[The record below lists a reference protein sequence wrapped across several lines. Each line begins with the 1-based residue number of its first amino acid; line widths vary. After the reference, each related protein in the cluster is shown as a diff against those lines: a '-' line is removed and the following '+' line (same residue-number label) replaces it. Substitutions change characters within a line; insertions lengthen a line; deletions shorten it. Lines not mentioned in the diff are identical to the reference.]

1 MSAAPL
7 DLIVIGCGTAGAAV
21 ARAAAR
27 AGLRVR
33 AFDKRPLDEAGA
45 RWLNGVP
52 RGAFAEAGLP
62 QPQGAELGGAG
73 GPFHMIAGM
82 GPQRVTLDGADLLDV
97 DMRHLVARLQRD
109 ARAAGVTLEGEVEVI
124 DYAEGPAGAVLSL
137 RGGAQLQ
144 APLVVDASGLGGLGL
159 RPAPRPAA
167 TELCVAAQA
176 VFDVVDDVAAA
187 RFFADR
193 GMAAGDTAVFTGIS
207 GGYSIINARLDLDD
221 PAGPALALLTGGI
234 PGLGFASGITLQ
246 QRFLGEHPW
255 IGARRF
261 GGARA
266 IPIGPPLGPLVE
278 GRLLRFGDAAGMVF
292 AAHGSGIGLQLR
304 AAADLAA
311 HLASGGAPQAWTARF
326 HQRFGGGACAAVV
339 FARLSAQLRP
349 EELAALFASG
359 LTSPP
364 LLLRGLLQ
372 EAMRPAPTELP
383 GLLWR
388 AARAPRVVARLGPTL
403 ARMQAVELHHLRVPA
418 APAAFGRWL
427 RRRDAILGPPPTR
440 PAQLGPDPSD
450 AGAEL

>member
-1 MSAAPL
+1 MPAAPL
-7 DLIVIGCGTAGAAV
+7 DLLVIGCGTAGAAL

-33 AFDKRPLDEAGA
+33 ALDKRPLDDAGA

-82 GPQRVTLDGADLLDV
+82 GPQRVTLDGEDLLDV

-109 ARAAGVTLEGEVEVI
+109 ARAAGAQLDGEAEVTA
-124 DYAEGPAGAVLSL
+124 YADGSAGAALTL
-137 RGGAQLQ
+137 RSGERVE
-144 APLVVDASGLGGLGL
+144 APLVVDASGLGGLGA
-159 RPAPRPAA
+159 RPAPRPPA

-176 VFDVVDDVAAA
+176 VFDVQDEIAAA
-187 RFFADR
+187 RFFIDR
-193 GMAAGDTAVFTGIS
+193 GMAVGDTAVFTGIS

-246 QRFLGEHPW
+246 QRFLAEHPW

-266 IPIGPPLGPLVE
+266 IPIGPPLGALVE

-311 HLASGGAPQAWTARF
+311 HLAAGGAPQAWTARF

-339 FARLSAQLRP
+339 FARLSAQLRAAD
-349 EELAALFASG
+349 LAALFESG

-372 EAMRPAPTELP
+372 EPMRPAPAALP
-383 GLLWR
+383 GLVWR
-388 AARAPRVVARLGPTL
+388 AARSPRIVARLGPSL
-403 ARMQAVELHHLRVPA
+403 ARMQALELHHLRVPSD
-418 APAAFGRWL
+418 PVAFGRWL
-427 RRRDAILGPPPTR
+427 RRRDALLGPAPVRPPGV
-440 PAQLGPDPSD
+440 AAD
-450 AGAEL
+450 GATPG